1 MNQTVQPLQLR
12 APGELLRDQ
21 QDAIAALIERQLA
34 GSGAAQAAVSSD
46 APQGGT
52 DHLSFLADAM
62 DAGSDALFT
71 SHVAWASVML
81 GRRNMP
87 PADLRRRLELARTAV
102 HDALHGDARTLA
114 VEYLDAGIAELQ
126 STSDDL
132 PSCLPPGA
140 PNGALAIDYMAALRS
155 GQRHVASHLV
165 LDAFAAGLPVRD
177 IYLHVFQPAQREVGR
192 LWQLNQITV
201 AEEHYCTAATQL
213 IMSQLYPHVFAS
225 EKHGGTLVATCVAG
239 DLHEIGLR
247 MVTDFFEMDGWNTY
261 FLGASTPAQAVVDA
275 VVQQGA
281 QVLGISATMPSHIR
295 RVEELI
301 RLVRAHPACG
311 SVMIL
316 VGGAPFVLAPDLW
329 KTVGASA
336 TARDAEEATALVRH
350 LAPMPAR

>member
-1 MNQTVQPLQLR
+1 M
-12 APGELLRDQ
+12 
-21 QDAIAALIERQLA
+21 
-34 GSGAAQAAVSSD
+34 
-46 APQGGT
+46 
-52 DHLSFLADAM
+52 
-62 DAGSDALFT
+62 
-71 SHVAWASVML
+71 
-81 GRRNMP
+81 RR
-87 PADLRRRLELARTAV
+87 
-102 HDALHGDARTLA
+102 
-114 VEYLDAGIAELQ
+114 
-126 STSDDL
+126 
-132 PSCLPPGA
+132 
-140 PNGALAIDYMAALRS
+140 
-155 GQRHVASHLV
+155 GQRHVASRLV

-295 RVEELI
+295 RIEEMI
-301 RLVRAHPACG
+301 RLVRAHPACRG
-311 SVMIL
+311 VTIL

-329 KTVGASA
+329 KKVGASA
-336 TARDAEEATALVRH
+336 TASDAQEAVAAVRH
-350 LAPMPAR
+350 LAPAR

>member
-1 MNQTVQPLQLR
+1 MQPLPLR

-21 QDAIAALIERQLA
+21 QAAIAALVERQLA
-34 GSGAAQAAVSSD
+34 AGTGLPPRGASANSD
-46 APQGGT
+46 EPQGGT

-62 DAGSDALFT
+62 DAGTAALFT

-81 GRRNMP
+81 AKRNVP
-87 PADLRRRLELARTAV
+87 SADLRRRLELARTAV
-102 HDALHGDARTLA
+102 RDALHGDAGTLA
-114 VEYLDAGIAELQ
+114 VEFLDAGIAELQ

-132 PSCLPPGA
+132 PSCLPRGA
-140 PNGALAIDYMAALRS
+140 PNGALAIAYMAALRK
-155 GQRHVASHLV
+155 GERHLASRLV

-177 IYLHVFQPAQREVGR
+177 IYLHIFQPAQREVGR

-281 QVLGISATMPSHIR
+281 QVLAISATMPSHLR

-301 RLVRAHPACG
+301 RLVRAHSACG
-311 SVMIL
+311 DVMIL
-316 VGGAPFVLAPDLW
+316 VGGAPFALAPALW
-329 KTVGASA
+329 MKVGASA
-336 TARDAEEATALVRH
+336 TARDAEEAVATVRH
-350 LAPMPAR
+350 LVPAR